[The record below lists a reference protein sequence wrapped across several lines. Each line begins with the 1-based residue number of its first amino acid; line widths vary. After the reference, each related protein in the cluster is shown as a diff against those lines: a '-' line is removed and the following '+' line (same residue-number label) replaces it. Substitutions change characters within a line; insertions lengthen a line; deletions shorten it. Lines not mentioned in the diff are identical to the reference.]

1 MSRLCTKVKDSLI
14 NMNIFSSDPPS
25 TDEYQLKNELL
36 STRIFLFLF
45 ICSLFVLVFY
55 TTLVDRNQTIEIDS
69 PNVEQYSRLYSIY
82 EETLTCPCRQIS
94 VSYQTFTQLNYQFHQ
109 ICQSQFIEQDWIN
122 YITQYRIQGQLNLR
136 DFRSIITKIFQ
147 SLTSFCSLSE
157 QRIRNSLNEF
167 YSHELISLQLKSFQ
181 LFQSQMQSL
190 IEQFQNSIR
199 NQFLLSISMLRKTT
213 ANNQIA
219 SGLLTNYYFIA
230 TQFNTLITQP
240 QIYQNCSCQI
250 SSQCFQQA
258 AFYNPQ
264 GNLTLFELPGFYI
277 GCYVIESL
285 LKSNLQCFYN
295 QSCIQ
300 QLQSYLNFNSTMN
313 VTQLN
318 RSLLIR
324 FQENSTIED
333 LIDELMVEQ
342 WNSSIS
348 FENYY
353 AGCEPSAC
361 SYTVKTR
368 NSLIYIVTTIIGLIG
383 GLVTTLK
390 LIVPRIVNYWRKK
403 KDSEKVNVYEKIRKL
418 NIFESNPPSENE
430 HELKNEKISTI
441 CFLFVLL
448 VSMLILVLYNSFI
461 ETSRT
466 IDLSQPTM
474 EQYLQFYSKYSQTLT
489 CSCSQISIN
498 YHRFIQIENQF
509 HEICQSQFVSEEW
522 FEYLSQQSSNV
533 DLFIGDFRVTS
544 TSMFQSLNV
553 FCELVNKTITNNR
566 NEFYSTDYLSSTVMS
581 FELFQTEINSIIQQF
596 HSSTKTQFLLS
607 ISSIRSTTQ
616 SNGLLSAHLTNYHY
630 TFDQTGEIDSLAR
643 KWNQCNCIYSSQC
656 FQQAAFYNLQGN
668 LTLFELP
675 GFYIGCYVIESLLKS
690 NLQCFYNQSC
700 IQQLQ
705 SYLNFNSTMNVTQ
718 LNRSLLIR
726 FQENSTIEDLID
738 ELMVEQWNSSIS
750 FENYYDECRPSKCS
764 YTIKS
769 KNTIIYIVT
778 SIIGLIGGLVTTLKL
793 TTPRIIKYLRKQK
806 EREETKLNLCEKV
819 RCYFSVSLVAIR
831 NMNIFAKS
839 ANEHDIYKG
848 RLATRLFLFVLIVLL
863 SILLL
868 YTSLINIKQLIII
881 SKPTMNQYVQLNSKY
896 SQTLTCPC
904 SQISMNYK
912 EIIEM
917 SYKFHEICSSSLLN
931 EDWIE
936 NLEACDV
943 EYPMYC
949 NDFRCSGPYYFQVL
963 SAYCQFINK
972 TIVNRLIEF
981 HSRKY
986 LSSSVINRNLFE
998 KQMNIF
1004 ISEFI
1009 RSTTN
1014 EFLLSISMIRQLTYS
1029 NALLSG
1035 LLYNFIIEVDIPTY
1049 DVLIYSESY
1058 NKCLCDSTSSCVTR
1072 SGFFLSR
1079 TGIPLFIVDGFRKG
1093 CFMIDS
1099 LLKSNLECFYNEICI
1114 DGIKAFY
1121 PNKSSSMNVI
1131 PLNSSLLNNFLL
1143 NSTMQLVTD
1152 QLMIEQWNS
1161 SISFDN
1167 YFVNCAPQQ
1176 CRYMR
1181 TIRNSSIYIITTII
1195 GLIGGL
1201 ITALKLTVPR
1211 FVDFILFY
1219 LIKNKNR
1226 IFSISSSQTN

>member
-1 MSRLCTKVKDSLI
+1 MSRLCTKLKDSLI

-25 TDEYQLKNELL
+25 TDEHQLKNELL

-258 AFYNPQ
+258 AFYNLQ

-300 QLQSYLNFNSTMN
+300 QLQSYLNFNST
-313 VTQLN
+313 
-318 RSLLIR
+318 
-324 FQENSTIED
+324 
-333 LIDELMVEQ
+333 
-342 WNSSIS
+342 
-348 FENYY
+348 
-353 AGCEPSAC
+353 
-361 SYTVKTR
+361 
-368 NSLIYIVTTIIGLIG
+368 
-383 GLVTTLK
+383 
-390 LIVPRIVNYWRKK
+390 
-403 KDSEKVNVYEKIRKL
+403 
-418 NIFESNPPSENE
+418 
-430 HELKNEKISTI
+430 
-441 CFLFVLL
+441 
-448 VSMLILVLYNSFI
+448 
-461 ETSRT
+461 
-466 IDLSQPTM
+466 
-474 EQYLQFYSKYSQTLT
+474 
-489 CSCSQISIN
+489 
-498 YHRFIQIENQF
+498 
-509 HEICQSQFVSEEW
+509 
-522 FEYLSQQSSNV
+522 
-533 DLFIGDFRVTS
+533 
-544 TSMFQSLNV
+544 
-553 FCELVNKTITNNR
+553 
-566 NEFYSTDYLSSTVMS
+566 
-581 FELFQTEINSIIQQF
+581 
-596 HSSTKTQFLLS
+596 
-607 ISSIRSTTQ
+607 
-616 SNGLLSAHLTNYHY
+616 
-630 TFDQTGEIDSLAR
+630 
-643 KWNQCNCIYSSQC
+643 
-656 FQQAAFYNLQGN
+656 
-668 LTLFELP
+668 
-675 GFYIGCYVIESLLKS
+675 
-690 NLQCFYNQSC
+690 
-700 IQQLQ
+700 
-705 SYLNFNSTMNVTQ
+705 TMNVTQ

-819 RCYFSVSLVAIR
+819 RCYLSVSLVAIR
-831 NMNIFAKS
+831 NMNMFAKS

-986 LSSSVINRNLFE
+986 LSSSVINRDLFE
-998 KQMNIF
+998 KQMNIS

-1099 LLKSNLECFYNEICI
+1099 LLKSNLECFYNEACI

-1181 TIRNSSIYIITTII
+1181 TIRNSAIYIITTII